1 MYYWTA
7 QYASKYVAREFYVVF
22 IRASK
27 MVEFK
32 SGDFR
37 PYNTSTVLYGTVLYC
52 TLRYCT
58 VRYGTFILTVPYG
71 TVLYHSVG
79 ATRTMNQ
86 SIYGTMKIHLRSGIV
101 PDFGSSH
108 THPTEFGLNSL
119 AGASSNPVFLKDQ
132 RNLRSFGSSEQW
144 FCTSPAKSCP
154 IWTRYAKDYLSSVRA
169 RSGLIGRFWP

>member
-1 MYYWTA
+1 
-7 QYASKYVAREFYVVF
+7 
-22 IRASK
+22 

-32 SGDFR
+32 SGDFIR
-37 PYNTSTVLYGTVLYC
+37 PYNTSTVPYC
-52 TLRYCT
+52 TVRYCT
-58 VRYGTFILTVPYG
+58 IRYGTFILTVPYG
-71 TVLYHSVG
+71 TVHYHSVG

-108 THPTEFGLNSL
+108 THPAEFGLNSL

-154 IWTRYAKDYLSSVRA
+154 IWTRYAKN
-169 RSGLIGRFWP
+169 F